1 MSLLSRIINS
11 IKAKNQAN
19 TVLEPSVPP
28 EYQPGITA
36 KKGTVNGVIAT
47 LVSFGIIGGIQALRA
62 SRPSLLWWG
71 AEQDTEATA
80 AILGV
85 LAGGWMALRNWLKNI
100 TVFVVCCAIALGG
113 LSGCTTT
120 LGPGGFTVTASADAA
135 AQMAPTIISVTK
147 EIAALASKWQAERD
161 VQKQTELAIKLKAQ
175 QDRLESLTA
184 FLRESTTKTMVLQK

>member
-1 MSLLSRIINS
+1 MSLLSKIIDS
-11 IKAKNQAN
+11 IKAKNQAKK
-19 TVLEPSVPP
+19 VLVPSFSPL

-85 LAGGWMALRNWLKNI
+85 LAGGWMAIRNWLKNI
-100 TVFVVCCAIALGG
+100 TVFVVCCSMFMGA

-120 LGPGGFTVTASADAA
+120 LGPGGLTITGNADSA
-135 AQMAPTIISVTK
+135 AQMAPTVISVSRS
-147 EIAALASKWQAERD
+147 IAEMVSKIAAERD
-161 VQKQTELAIKLKAQ
+161 AQKQAQLAVKLKAE
-175 QDRLESLTA
+175 QDRL
-184 FLRESTTKTMVLQK
+184 KTILDFVGQAAGGPK